1 MAKFKKGESGNSA
14 GRPAGIE
21 DRRMKYRKLLEPH
34 AENLIQKAVDLA
46 LSGDATALRLCLE
59 RIVPAIKSRDETVA
73 LPLVGT
79 AKSLTERGEAI
90 LAALGAG
97 ILSPSEAG
105 GLIQA
110 LAAQSRITEIDEL
123 EKRIA
128 QLEGKTY
135 VT

>member
-1 MAKFKKGESGNSA
+1 MAKFKKGASGNAA

-135 VT
+135 VA